1 MRTRLPLRLLLL
13 ATAFALSVAPVA
25 IAQDAAAP
33 MVAFAGEFAQPL
45 RIDAAALKTLPRRR
59 VEALDHGEPGTWEG
73 VAMVDLLRKA
83 GAPLDDA
90 LRGKAL
96 AHYVEIGAA
105 DGYRAVFALA
115 EFDPAFGASGAILAD
130 SRDGKPLDAHE
141 GPFRIVV
148 PEEKRQGRWVRQ
160 VTGIALRSAGK

>member
-13 ATAFALSVAPVA
+13 ATAFMLSVAPAA

-33 MVAFAGEFAQPL
+33 VVAFAGE
-45 RIDAAALKTLPRRR
+45 
-59 VEALDHGEPGTWEG
+59 
-73 VAMVDLLRKA
+73 
-83 GAPLDDA
+83 
-90 LRGKAL
+90 
-96 AHYVEIGAA
+96 
-105 DGYRAVFALA
+105 LA